1 MLEST
6 LLYYNTKMT
15 EIESIRGEIEQAYK
29 RIKTWRG
36 TAEEF
41 GISTAM
47 AWQIVVNNH
56 EPKQKDIRDRL
67 GLQIMKPAPVC
78 ACGEVHTTKRCP
90 HLRQRKPKSLFDMP
104 AKELLWALENREEA

>member
-1 MLEST
+1 MA
-6 LLYYNTKMT
+6 
-15 EIESIRGEIEQAYK
+15 EIECIRKDIAQAYK
-29 RIKTWRG
+29 RIKNWRG
-36 TAEEF
+36 TAKEF

-78 ACGEVHTTKRCP
+78 ACGEVHTTQRCP
-90 HLRQRKPKSLFDMP
+90 HLRKRKYKSLFDMP
-104 AKELLWALENREEA
+104 IKELRWALENRQEV

>member
-1 MLEST
+1 MAELEC
-6 LLYYNTKMT
+6 
-15 EIESIRGEIEQAYK
+15 IRDDIAQAYK
-29 RIKTWRG
+29 RIKNWRG
-36 TAEEF
+36 VGEEF

-56 EPKQKDIRDRL
+56 EPKRKDIRDRL

-90 HLRQRKPKSLFDMP
+90 HLRQHKPKSLFDMP
-104 AKELLWALENREEA
+104 AKELLWALENRVEV